1 MRKRNAIGQPI
12 GMAYGALLLVQ
23 GAFYLQSLS
32 PDLLEVG
39 GKWEAPVCYS
49 ILFIC
54 MACIWFH
61 NIWKL
66 QTEWMYPRKIKWILW
81 IAGVMQVFPIYYWR
95 HYDQITLYI
104 GSNALQPAAVCMLAH
119 GLFLAVTLGL
129 LIGTTKYR

>member
-1 MRKRNAIGQPI
+1 M
-12 GMAYGALLLVQ
+12 LVQ

-61 NIWKL
+61 NIWKI
-66 QTEWMYPRKIKWILW
+66 QTEWMHPRKIKWILW
-81 IAGVMQVFPIYYWR
+81 IAGVMQVFPIYYWW
-95 HYDQITLYI
+95 HYDQITLHI
-104 GSNALQPAAVCMLAH
+104 GSNALQPAIVCILVH
-119 GLFLAVTLGL
+119 CLFLIFTLGI
-129 LIGTTKYR
+129 LIHTKKYR